1 MTRVLVVA
9 TLTLAGAA
17 TAAEEPGLRSRAFE
31 AGLALSTST
40 VEGNTQALLAV
51 RVGTFLGVPKGLAS
65 FQLETTYSTQ
75 QSLDE
80 LGLEAAVG
88 WLPGRG
94 QVLPF
99 VAVAGGV
106 RQEWIGSFRETRYP
120 VGFDAGARLLL
131 SPRVGLRGEYRFR
144 RLLDDPVAD
153 FSEHRVLMGISVFW
167 NNG

>member
-1 MTRVLVVA
+1 MRATTCPLTTWSLKSTRISEMMPETCVPTA
-9 TLTLAGAA
+9 TFVTG
-17 TAAEEPGLRSRAFE
+17 S
-31 AGLALSTST
+31 
-40 VEGNTQALLAV
+40 
-51 RVGTFLGVPKGLAS
+51 S
-65 FQLETTYSTQ
+65 FPVLETTYSTQ

-88 WLPGRG
+88 WLPARG

-144 RLLDDPVAD
+144 RMLDDPVAD